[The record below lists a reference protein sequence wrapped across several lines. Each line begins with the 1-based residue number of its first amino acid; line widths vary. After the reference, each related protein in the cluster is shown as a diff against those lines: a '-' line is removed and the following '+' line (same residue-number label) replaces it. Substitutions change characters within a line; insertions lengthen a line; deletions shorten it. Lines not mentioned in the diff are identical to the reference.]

1 MLSERQPEKFDNRRP
16 RSQNI
21 RNEDKISPNEPE
33 TVQLSHLN
41 TIKHIQKISTEPE
54 QPKPWWGGPPGPQPA
69 PRLASLLESKKSPNE
84 PTASP
89 VRPSGLTTPPPSGY
103 PGQYR
108 QPNSWRYSYE
118 RVGTMSCGGRAPL
131 RLIATVLL
139 LAFCLS
145 SCSRDPNAVKRRF
158 LEGGNKYFQKGQ
170 YAQARIMYLSAVKT
184 DAKYGEAYYRL
195 ALAEIKLASIE
206 KTLIAL
212 RRAVELLPEGPDR
225 DDARVKLAD
234 IYLGFLEHNRFQK
247 QVAGDTDVLAADL
260 LQRNPDSYEGHRIRG
275 TVALIRMKDLVRRLP
290 GEAAKEVALA
300 IAELQTANQVR
311 PLQPEVIVPLAGS
324 LAAVGKNREA
334 EDLLRQSIDQNKA
347 NLDVYR
353 ELRAYYLRN
362 KRFDDAQR
370 ILELAVRSNPKE
382 YSLLVD
388 MAAYYWATGKPE
400 EAVRIIDGMTARL
413 KDFPNAFEVAGN
425 FYLGLGRAD
434 EAIQQYEKGAAAFP
448 ADKLKY
454 KSRIAGVQ
462 MLRHQ
467 WDEARQIN
475 DAILKERPKD
485 VDALVRRAE
494 LQFQAGD
501 VKGSIAQLEE
511 ALRLNPNNPLA
522 RYDLGHAL
530 LANKQPERAR
540 YEFSEAI
547 RWAPANIAARL
558 ELAQIQIDSGEFG
571 KAVAAAE
578 EALAYR
584 PADHTAHMIR
594 AIGLRGMK
602 KYDQAR
608 AELNS
613 MLAAKP
619 DSPDVLYQL
628 AALDALLGKW
638 KEAEAGYR
646 KSYEINPANA
656 RGLMAMAASMVAR
669 NQTGQALAVL
679 QAEVNKTPQRND
691 LHFALATF
699 ANRVGRLDI
708 AISELEGLLGR
719 IPPSS
724 RGTAETQTLLS
735 ECYIKD
741 NQFQKALPHIEAAHK
756 LEPDNPAVLHY
767 LGLVYDK
774 LGRGAD
780 ARRIYEASLKQNAND
795 GIVLNNLA
803 YLIVEGGGDPDLA
816 LTYAQRARKEMPHE
830 AGFADTVGVIYLK
843 KNLVDNALEIF
854 EDLVRKNPGYPV
866 FRLHLGEALLRKG
879 ETAKARKEL
888 QVALA
893 SKPSTEET
901 ARIKE
906 LLAKAG
912 T

>member
-1 MLSERQPEKFDNRRP
+1 
-16 RSQNI
+16 
-21 RNEDKISPNEPE
+21 
-33 TVQLSHLN
+33 
-41 TIKHIQKISTEPE
+41 
-54 QPKPWWGGPPGPQPA
+54 
-69 PRLASLLESKKSPNE
+69 
-84 PTASP
+84 
-89 VRPSGLTTPPPSGY
+89 
-103 PGQYR
+103 
-108 QPNSWRYSYE
+108 
-118 RVGTMSCGGRAPL
+118 MSCGGRAPL
-131 RLIATVLL
+131 RLIATALL
-139 LAFCLS
+139 IAFCLS
-145 SCSRDPNAVKRRF
+145 SCSRDPNVVKRRF

-170 YAQARIMYLSAVKT
+170 YSQARIMYLSALKR
-184 DAKYGEAYYRL
+184 DAKYGEAYYHL

-206 KTLIAL
+206 QTLIAL

-225 DDARVKLAD
+225 EDARVKLAE

-247 QVAGDTDVLAADL
+247 QVATDTDQLAADL
-260 LQRNPDSYEGHRIRG
+260 LQRNPDSFEGHRIRG
-275 TVALIRMKDLVRRLP
+275 TVALIRMKDLVQRLP
-290 GEAAKEVALA
+290 MDAAREVALA
-300 IAELQTANQVR
+300 IAELQAANRAR
-311 PLQPEVIVPLAGS
+311 PFQPEVIVPLAGS
-324 LAAVGKNREA
+324 LAAVGRKQEA
-334 EDLLRQSIDQNKA
+334 EDLLRQTIDQNKA
-347 NLDVYR
+347 DLDVYR
-353 ELRAYYLRN
+353 ELRTYYLRN
-362 KRFDDAQR
+362 RRFDDAQR

-388 MAAYYWATGKPE
+388 MAAYYWAIGKPQ
-400 EAVRIIDGMTARL
+400 EAARVIDGMTARL

-434 EAIQQYEKGAAAFP
+434 EAIRQYEKGAAAFP
-448 ADKLKY
+448 AEKLKY
-454 KSRIAGVQ
+454 KNRIAGVL
-462 MLRHQ
+462 MLGHQ
-467 WDEARQIN
+467 WDDARQVN

-494 LQFQAGD
+494 LQFETGD
-501 VKGSIAQLEE
+501 VKGSIAQLEA

-530 LANKQPERAR
+530 LANKQTERAR

-547 RWAPANIAARL
+547 RWAPSNISARL
-558 ELAQIQIDSGEFG
+558 ELAQIEIDSGEFG

-584 PADHTAHMIR
+584 PGDHTAHMIR
-594 AIGLRGMK
+594 AVGLRGMK
-602 KYDQAR
+602 KYEEAR
-608 AELNS
+608 AELNF
-613 MLAAKP
+613 LVAAKP

-628 AALDALLGKW
+628 ASLDALQGKW

-646 KSYEINPANA
+646 KSYEVNPANT
-656 RGLMAMAASMVAR
+656 RGLMAMAASMVGR
-669 NQTGQALAVL
+669 NQTAQALAVL
-679 QAEVNKTPQRND
+679 QAEVRKTPQRND
-691 LHFALATF
+691 LHFALAAF
-699 ANRVGRLDI
+699 ANRVGHLDI
-708 AISELEGLLGR
+708 AISELEALLGK
-719 IPPSS
+719 IPPNNS
-724 RGTAETQTLLS
+724 RGMAEVQTLLS

-741 NQFQKALPHIEAAHK
+741 QQFQKALPHIEAAHK
-756 LEPDNPAVLHY
+756 IAPDNPSVLHN

-774 LGRGAD
+774 LGRGTD
-780 ARRIYEASLKQNAND
+780 ARKIYEASLKQNAND

-803 YLIVEGGGDPDLA
+803 YLIVESGGDPDLA
-816 LTYAQRARKEMPHE
+816 LTYAQRARQEMPHE
-830 AGFADTVGVIYLK
+830 LGFADTVGVIYLK

-854 EDLVRKNPGYPV
+854 EELVRKNPGYPV